1 MSEGAGRVAIVV
13 VSHSRLVAE
22 GAKELAAAMA
32 PDVHIGA
39 SGGDPDGGLGSSFD
53 MIEAVIKQALLESK
67 GAGAVVLA
75 DLGSAILTV
84 DAALEFADQPRLLRY
99 APGPLIE
106 GAVAAAVEAQGG
118 GDIREV
124 AAAVSH
130 AARSICAEL
139 PPDNEDPADETNTE
153 QAQELPQDEG
163 TARTTIADRNGLH
176 ARSAAKL
183 AVMAS
188 GSGCKVWV
196 DRANAASVVELMCL
210 GSSQGQTVTVRA
222 KGPDAQAVA
231 QQIADAIAAGFDGPA
246 TETLES
252 GTPVPSA

>member
-1 MSEGAGRVAIVV
+1 MTMSEAGSRVAIVL

-22 GAKELAAAMA
+22 GARELAAAMA

-39 SGGDPDGGLGSSFD
+39 SGGDPGGGLGSSFD
-53 MIEAVIKQALLESK
+53 MVESAIKQALAESR
-67 GAGAVVLA
+67 GAGVVVLA

-139 PPDNEDPADETNTE
+139 PSDNEDSAEETGAGQGPE
-153 QAQELPQDEG
+153 RPQDEG
-163 TARTTIADRNGLH
+163 VARTTVADQNGLH

-210 GSSQGQTVTVRA
+210 GTTQGQQVTVRA

-231 QQIADAIAAGFDGPA
+231 QQVADAIAAGFDGPA
-246 TETLES
+246 AETLRP
-252 GTPVPSA
+252 GTPVH